1 MENGNWILKDLT
13 IRQDWNKKGLYTGN
27 VSFQNGVKMELAL
40 MLDNEKCAKMIAML
54 QEEIVS
60 TAVNLGDL
68 LVKSMPVQ
76 IEAPKETPA

>member
-1 MENGNWILKDLT
+1 MENKDWVLKDLT
-13 IRQDWNKKGLYTGN
+13 IRQDWNKKGFYTGN

-40 MLDNEKCAKMIAML
+40 MLDNDKCAKMIAML

-68 LVKSMPVQ
+68 LVKSMPIQ
-76 IEAPKETPA
+76 IEAAKEIQ